1 MGTVLESHHVTKLWG
16 NTDSIDSSLIPIT
29 AHVDSSSGY
38 GTFSTQV
45 IAELQRRNYN
55 VEVRSPAWNEN
66 GAPLPKSVKSA
77 LTTKPLSH
85 PWEFVIYPC
94 VLQPAGF
101 TIGKQRIAYFTMW
114 ESTRLSNR
122 IQPSLNQAVATM
134 NRCCVVMTPN
144 AWNATIFSACGVDT
158 PIRLVPL
165 GTDISCFPVIP
176 NLTTRPP
183 LTFGTA
189 ARVYMGGVRKGFDRV
204 IAAFR
209 RAFPREADVRLR
221 VKCFPDDPP
230 IDTGGDRRIDVIR
243 DFLQTSQL
251 NAWYSSLNAF
261 VSGSA
266 SEGWGR
272 HQQEAMCCGRP
283 VIGINFG
290 GVCEFFNEENGYAVP
305 WTLEPGEGIYQTMG
319 HYAKP
324 TIDGL
329 ALGMRLAYEDRAT
342 LARKSEL
349 ASVSA
354 RRFTIT
360 HSVDCIL
367 AVLREFKLIE

>member
-1 MGTVLESHHVTKLWG
+1 MGTVLESPHVTKLWG
-16 NTDSIDSSLIPIT
+16 NTDSSDFPLIPVT

-45 IAELQRRNYN
+45 IAELQRRNYQ

-77 LTTKPLSH
+77 LTQKPLSH
-85 PWEFVIYPC
+85 NWELVIYPC

-101 TIGKQRIAYFTMW
+101 CMGQQRVAYLTMW
-114 ESTRLSNR
+114 ESTRLTNS
-122 IQPSLNQAVATM
+122 IEPSLNHAVSTM
-134 NRCCVVMTPN
+134 NKCDVILTPN

-158 PIRLVPL
+158 PIRIVPL
-165 GTDISCFPVIP
+165 GTDISRFPFTP
-176 NLTTRPP
+176 NLVHRSPIV
-183 LTFGTA
+183 FGTA
-189 ARVYMGGVRKGFDRV
+189 ARVFMGGVRKGFDRV
-204 IAAFR
+204 VLAFK
-209 RAFPREADVRLR
+209 RAFPNETDVRLR

-230 IDTGGDRRIDVIR
+230 IDTGGDKRIDVIR
-243 DFLQTSQL
+243 NFLQIEEL
-251 NAWYSSLNAF
+251 NAWYASLNVF

-272 HQQEAMCCGRP
+272 HQQESMCCGRP

-290 GVCEFFNEENGYAVP
+290 GVCEFFNEENGYACP
-305 WTLEPGEGIYQTMG
+305 WTLEPGEGIYKTMG

-324 TIDGL
+324 TVDGL
-329 ALGMRLAYEDRAT
+329 AKCMRLAHSNRDV
-342 LARKSEL
+342 LAKKSQL

-360 HSVDCIL
+360 HSVDCMID
-367 AVLREFKLIE
+367 VLREFNFIA